1 MLSLDQVRAIAD
13 LARIELAEAEAHALQ
28 QQLNGILAIV
38 DEMLAVDTAGI
49 VPMAHPQ
56 DARQRLREDVVTE
69 ADEHALFQSTAPQVE
84 DDLYLVPRVIEY
96 PCTE

>member
-84 DDLYLVPRVIEY
+84 DDLYLVPRVIE
-96 PCTE
+96 

>member
-13 LARIELAEAEAHALQ
+13 LARIELAEAEAQALARE
-28 QQLNGILAIV
+28 LNGILAIV

-56 DARQRLREDVVTE
+56 DARQRLRDDVVTE
-69 ADEHALFQSTAPQVE
+69 TDERELFQSIAPQVE
-84 DDLYLVPRVIEY
+84 DGLYLVPRVIE
-96 PCTE
+96 